1 MSHTVRRIS
10 QAAACFG
17 FAAVCILPG
26 PGGTAEAVA
35 PAAPVDRGFFLIK
48 ARHSNMCLDVAH
60 ASMAHAAPVVQAR
73 CWSGHNQQWR
83 LVPQGDGR
91 SFKIQARHS
100 NLCLDVAH
108 ASRKHGAPVVQ
119 ANCSG
124 GSNQVWWFAPA
135 QGRAPLVDSPIGR
148 VPQINNSVAIVADHT
163 GMVLDVAHFSQA
175 HAAPVVQAG
184 LGAGREPALNQL
196 WRFQRPTAFL

>member
-1 MSHTVRRIS
+1 MSR
-10 QAAACFG
+10 AAACFS
-17 FAAVCILPG
+17 FAAVGVMSSLG
-26 PGGTAEAVA
+26 STASAA
-35 PAAPVDRGFFLIK
+35 TPAAPVDRGYFLIK

-60 ASMAHAAPVVQAR
+60 ASQQHAAPVVQAN
-73 CWSGHNQQWR
+73 CWGGHNQQWR
-83 LVPQGDGR
+83 LVPQGDGLR
-91 SFKIQARHS
+91 FKIQARHS
-100 NLCLDVAH
+100 SMCLDVAH
-108 ASRKHGAPVVQ
+108 ASRKHAAPVVQ

-148 VPQINNSVAIVADHT
+148 VPQINNSASVVADHT
-163 GMVLDVAHFSQA
+163 GMVLDVAHASQA

-196 WRFQRPTAFL
+196 WRFVRPPAG